1 MKRLLTATVCGWAL
15 AAGAAQALSFEALGQ
30 YRHGSFKKS
39 AAEIVAFDKTS
50 KRLFV
55 VNGESKGI
63 DVLDAS
69 DPKSLKLVQS
79 VSMSAYGAD
88 VNSVAVKNGV
98 VVVAVEASPKQ
109 ANGSVVLVDAASM
122 KVVKQ
127 VPAGPLPDSVNFSPD
142 GRYVV
147 SANEG
152 EPSADY
158 TNDPEGSV
166 TIVDVS
172 GGAANAKAVTAG
184 FSAFTWD
191 KLTGVK
197 PGKKGQTFAQDAE
210 PEYIAYSPDSKTAYV
225 TLQEVNAIATV
236 DLTAGKVVS
245 VKGLGFKDWS
255 KVDMDA
261 SDRDGD
267 ILFQKPPVWGM
278 YQPDSIASFTAA
290 DGKTYLVTANE
301 GDAREYEGYSEEKRG
316 KDLVLDA
323 ATFPNPV
330 SLQGDSGIGRLKVTD
345 AIGDTDGDG
354 DFDKIYAYGARS
366 MSVWSTDV
374 ELVADTGDEME
385 KALAALGAFK
395 KFNPNHE
402 ENGGDLR
409 SDDKGPEPE
418 GLTIGV
424 VGGVIYA
431 FVGQERAGWIV
442 AYDLTDPKAPKRAGA
457 ISTRDYDKAPAMP
470 EAGDLGPEG
479 LTFISAEDSPTG
491 EALLAVAYE
500 VSSTT
505 RLFRVKP

>member
-1 MKRLLTATVCGWAL
+1 MKRLLAATVCGWAL
-15 AAGAAQALSFEALGQ
+15 IAGAAQALSLEPLGQ
-30 YRHGSFKKS
+30 YRHGSFKTS
-39 AAEIVAFDKTS
+39 AAEIVSFDKAT

-69 DPKSLKLVQS
+69 DPKALKLVQS
-79 VSMSAYGAD
+79 VSMAAYGGG
-88 VNSVAVKNGV
+88 VNSVAVKNGIV
-98 VVVAVEASPKQ
+98 AVAVEASSKQ
-109 ANGSVVLVDAASM
+109 ANGSVVLMDAASLQ
-122 KVVKQ
+122 VVKQ
-127 VPAGPLPDSVNFSPD
+127 LPAGPLPDSVIFSPD

-158 TNDPEGSV
+158 INDPDGSV

-172 GGAANAKAVTAG
+172 GGATNAKAVTAG
-184 FSAFTWD
+184 FGTFKWD
-191 KLTGVK
+191 QLKGVK

-210 PEYIAYSPDSKTAYV
+210 PEYIAYSPDSRTAYV

-236 DLTAGKVVS
+236 DLAAGKVTA

-267 ILFQKPPVWGM
+267 IVFQKLPVLGM
-278 YQPDSIASFTAA
+278 YQPDAIASFTAA
-290 DGKTYLVTANE
+290 DGATYLVTANE
-301 GDAREYEGYSEEKRG
+301 GDAREYEAYTDEMRG
-316 KDLVLDA
+316 KDLKLDA
-323 ATFPNPV
+323 AKFPNAA

-345 AIGDTDGDG
+345 SMGDTDGDG
-354 DFDKIYAYGARS
+354 DFDQIYAFGGRS
-366 MSVWSTDV
+366 ISVWSTDMD
-374 ELVADTGDEME
+374 LVADTGDEME
-385 KALAALGAFK
+385 KALAGLGAFK
-395 KFNPNHE
+395 MFNANHE

-418 GLTIGV
+418 GVVIGAV
-424 VGGVIYA
+424 NGVTYA
-431 FVGQERAGWIV
+431 FVGQERAGWVI
-442 AYDLTDPKAPKRAGA
+442 AYDLTDPKAPKRATA
-457 ISTRDYDKAPAMP
+457 INTRDFDKAPTIA

-500 VSSTT
+500 VSGTT